1 MISLRIPW
9 VAVLELRLAE
19 HSGGG
24 WIEKEGRRRCIEE
37 RKLLQKKR
45 LSETIA

>member
-1 MISLRIPW
+1 

-24 WIEKEGRRRCIEE
+24 WIEKRAGDDALRR
-37 RKLLQKKR
+37 KTPPKKR
-45 LSETIA
+45 LSETIGVEWLPVLH